1 MKIAFTNTVFFLQK
15 KGGISRYFLNLALE
29 LVSLKKEINII
40 APLSKNIYLKELTKN
55 NISFY
60 FSRFPIN
67 YIIEKIN
74 NLIFNYLCKKFN
86 PDIIHETYY
95 NSDNLN
101 YYQNKIKVLTIY
113 DLIHEKFP
121 QYYRKKQIIKKNKI
135 LNFIDHFICISK
147 NTQKDFI
154 EYYKI
159 PKKKTSVIYL
169 SGNHIKKNKSFD
181 KNINLKK
188 KSYFLFVGSRDNY
201 KNFNLIVNVFNQC
214 NFFNHYKLVCFGG
227 ENFSEDEKKKF
238 KNLDQFVN
246 CQGNDSL
253 LRFLYENAIAH
264 IVPSFYEGF
273 GITVLEAMELGCPVI
288 SSNTSSL
295 KEVGGS
301 ACLYFNPKSS
311 TDLIK
316 KINLLIKNKKIYQS
330 LIDRGYRHCARFTWK
345 KCAQKTYQLY
355 KKLYIGS

>member
-15 KGGISRYFLNLALE
+15 KGGVSRYFLNLALE
-29 LVSLKKEINII
+29 LISLKKKINII
-40 APLSKNIYLKELTKN
+40 APLSKNIYLKKLTKN
-55 NISFY
+55 KISFY

-67 YIIEKIN
+67 SIIENIN
-74 NLIFNYLCKKFN
+74 NLIFNYLCKKYN

-95 NSDNLN
+95 NSSNLN
-101 YYQNKIKVLTIY
+101 YYQNKIRVLTIY

-121 QYYRKKQIIKKNKI
+121 QYYSKDQILKKSKI
-135 LNFIDHFICISK
+135 LNFIEHFICISK

-154 EYYKI
+154 KYYKI

-169 SGNHIKKNKSFD
+169 SGDHIKKINSLD

-188 KSYFLFVGSRDNY
+188 KTFFLFVGSRENY
-201 KNFNLIVNVFNQC
+201 KNFHLIVSIFNQC
-214 NFFNHYKLVCFGG
+214 SLFDRYKVVCFGG
-227 ENFSEDEKKKF
+227 GNFSGDEKKTF
-238 KNLDQFVN
+238 KNSDQFLN
-246 CQGNDSL
+246 FQGDDSL

-264 IVPSFYEGF
+264 LVPSFYEGF

-301 ACLYFNPKSS
+301 ACLYFDPKSS
-311 TDLIK
+311 ADLIK
-316 KINLLIKNKKIYQS
+316 KINLLINNKKIYQS
-330 LIDRGYRHCARFTWK
+330 LIDRGYRHCTRFSWK

>member
-1 MKIAFTNTVFFLQK
+1 MKIAFTNTIFFLQK
-15 KGGISRYFLNLALE
+15 KGGVSRYFLNLASE
-29 LVSLKKEINII
+29 LISLKKKINII
-40 APLSKNIYLKELTKN
+40 APISKNIYLKELTKN

-67 YIIEKIN
+67 SIIKKIN
-74 NLIFNYLCKKFN
+74 NLIFNYLCIKYN

-95 NSDNLN
+95 NSDNLK
-101 YYQNKIKVLTIY
+101 YYKNTIKVLTIY
-113 DLIHEKFP
+113 DLIHEKFSK
-121 QYYRKKQIIKKNKI
+121 YYQKNHFFKKKKI

-147 NTQKDFI
+147 NTQKDFVK
-154 EYYKI
+154 YYKV

-169 SGNHIKKNKSFD
+169 SGNHIKKIKSSD
-181 KNINLKK
+181 KHINLKK
-188 KSYFLFVGSRDNY
+188 KSFFLFVGSRDNY
-201 KNFNLIVNVFNQC
+201 KNFNLIINVFNQY
-214 NFFNHYKLVCFGG
+214 NLFNHYKLVCFGG

-246 CQGNDSL
+246 YQGNDSL

-311 TDLIK
+311 ADLIK
-316 KINLLIKNKKIYQS
+316 KINLLINNKKIYQS